1 MEDTFHSECNFEDV
15 EGEFHTELDTQH
27 RPVITHLAFRG
38 TTSASKDIEGEFR
51 TELRPVITHEP
62 TDDVG
67 FSGARN

>member
-38 TTSASKDIEGEFR
+38 TTSASKDIEVDSAAIYR
-51 TELRPVITHEP
+51 LAISLDTEK
-62 TDDVG
+62 
-67 FSGARN
+67 